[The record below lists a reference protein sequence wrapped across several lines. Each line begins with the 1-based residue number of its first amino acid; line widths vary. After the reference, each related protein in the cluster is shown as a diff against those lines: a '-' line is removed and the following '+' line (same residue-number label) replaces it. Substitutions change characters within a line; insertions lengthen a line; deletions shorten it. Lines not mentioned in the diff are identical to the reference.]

1 MPDLCIIP
9 AAALEDEELT
19 GTDIRILCA
28 IGKHTDRNGVG
39 CFAKAETLAD
49 EARVSRNQFF
59 ISTRKLLER
68 GWIERDSGQEE
79 GRPSKYAIVFPSL
92 RKQGGVS
99 KNGTPQ
105 EYLNSGRGSS
115 EKRDGTTISAPINE
129 ASPLGK
135 RFSRNELSDV
145 NLFLARISGVLHPE
159 GLLAWEAEIRAMLD
173 GMPGHVL
180 ATPADIAKACRD
192 ATANGKSADPNMR
205 QFRRYVA
212 GAVESAKSSSDSA
225 ALKHAREL
233 WSVIVKYGV
242 LQSQTIEQLREDFTN
257 AFAGGDLVSMKPEEA
272 FDIFLSLNRGMLKA
286 STSKEFPIRHIADR
300 IANRARG
307 SHNSKTDGE
316 NGATGKR
323 DG

>member
-105 EYLNSGRGSS
+105 EYPNSGRGSS

-129 ASPLGK
+129 ERTLGRK
-135 RFSRNELSDV
+135 PFSRSYLRSPS
-145 NLFLARISGVLHPE
+145 SG
-159 GLLAWEAEIRAMLD
+159 G
-173 GMPGHVL
+173 
-180 ATPADIAKACRD
+180 TPRMGGRNSRD
-192 ATANGKSADPNMR
+192 A
-205 QFRRYVA
+205 RRDA
-212 GAVESAKSSSDSA
+212 WTRSRDSGRHRES
-225 ALKHAREL
+225 
-233 WSVIVKYGV
+233 
-242 LQSQTIEQLREDFTN
+242 
-257 AFAGGDLVSMKPEEA
+257 
-272 FDIFLSLNRGMLKA
+272 LS
-286 STSKEFPIRHIADR
+286 
-300 IANRARG
+300 
-307 SHNSKTDGE
+307 
-316 NGATGKR
+316 
-323 DG
+323 